1 MTRLRQHDIKNK
13 TNVAIQI
20 AEAVQD
26 NVATGARFASGAYD
40 GLDISI
46 LAGWRR
52 VMDVGWGFTKE
63 GTKCVSHCSIIDFSH
78 VKNLCNHN
86 VPKKNTKRILKHVF
100 ILLTSRI
107 LLLVGSVVHLPAGE
121 CVTGLFI
128 WPQLRHAVMLYTPPA
143 LLPQPIS
150 QVFRFRL

>member
-13 TNVAIQI
+13 TNAAIQI

-46 LAGWRR
+46 LAGWCR
-52 VMDVGWGFTKE
+52 VMDVGWGFTKG

-78 VKNLCNHN
+78 VKNICNHN
-86 VPKKNTKRILKHVF
+86 VSKKHKKNFETCFNFTYKLDIVACRVSRPSACWRMCYRTIYMASV
-100 ILLTSRI
+100 TSRCH
-107 LLLVGSVVHLPAGE
+107 VVHSPL
-121 CVTGLFI
+121 TN
-128 WPQLRHAVMLYTPPA
+128 
-143 LLPQPIS
+143 QPIRH
-150 QVFRFRL
+150 VL